1 MIEKGVCA
9 GGGGVVVELWV
20 QITKI
25 IRRGDKQMIRN
36 KGNYQRESTNA
47 GVEHL
52 TVKTNLNLKKMFNYT
67 MNNCIAL
74 TPVIIIFLIICV
86 RMCCLA

>member
-1 MIEKGVCA
+1 MQ
-9 GGGGVVVELWV
+9 GGGVVELWV

-52 TVKTNLNLKKMFNYT
+52 TVKTNLNF
-67 MNNCIAL
+67 
-74 TPVIIIFLIICV
+74 
-86 RMCCLA
+86 